1 MSREEGFV
9 PLPRPQLVLTCC
21 QIGPGSTLLG
31 FREARFDKYGTMLI
45 LDVDGIDDSESNLVV
60 DEEQS
65 RLKRVRM
72 ARTTF

>member
-1 MSREEGFV
+1 M
-9 PLPRPQLVLTCC
+9 LTCC
-21 QIGPGSTLLG
+21 RIGPGSTLLG
-31 FREARFDKYGTMLI
+31 FREARFDKCGTMLR
-45 LDVDGIDDSESNLVV
+45 LDVDGIDDSESNPVV